1 MTLSRLILWRHGQTG
16 HNASGRLQGQLDV
29 ELNDIGLAQAK
40 RAAPLV
46 AALEP
51 DLLVTS
57 DLRRAADTA
66 AAFTG
71 ATGMAPRMDKRLR
84 ETDVGQWMGMSG
96 AEVEADW
103 PGALDRW
110 RADPTFAP
118 PGGENRLEVAA
129 RAVEVVS
136 ELDLTTDGTALLC
149 AHGGLITGLIARLLA
164 LPVEVWP
171 SLGGLHNCHWTVL
184 ARRAD
189 DTKWRLISH
198 NVGATG

>member
-29 ELNDIGLAQAK
+29 ELNDIGLDQAR

-66 AAFTG
+66 AAFT
-71 ATGMAPRMDKRLR
+71 AVTGMAPRVDKRLR

-96 AEVEADW
+96 AEVEDGW
-103 PGALDRW
+103 PGALANW
-110 RADPTFAP
+110 RADPAFAP
-118 PGGENRLEVAA
+118 PGGETRLEVAA

-136 ELDLTTDGTALLC
+136 ELDLAQDGTALLC
-149 AHGGLITGLIARLLA
+149 AHGGLITGLIGRLLG
-164 LPVEVWP
+164 LPVELWP

-189 DTKWRLISH
+189 DVRWRLLSH

>member
-1 MTLSRLILWRHGQTG
+1 MTLSGLILWRHGQTG

-29 ELNDIGLAQAK
+29 ELNDIGLDQAR

-66 AAFTG
+66 ATFT
-71 ATGMAPRMDKRLR
+71 AVTGMAPRVDKRLR

-96 AEVEADW
+96 AEVEAGW
-103 PGALDRW
+103 PGALANW
-110 RADPTFAP
+110 RADPAFAP
-118 PGGENRLEVAA
+118 PGGETRLEVAA

-136 ELDLTTDGTALLC
+136 ELDLAQDGTALLC
-149 AHGGLITGLIARLLA
+149 AHGGLITGLIGRLLG
-164 LPVEVWP
+164 LPVELWP
-171 SLGGLHNCHWTVL
+171 SLGGLSNCHWTVL

-189 DTKWRLISH
+189 DVRWRLLSH